1 MVIWDMKT
9 TVDLPES
16 LFREA
21 KACAESRGVSFRQ
34 IIEEGL
40 RAVIHAAPPANKFHL
55 RDGSF
60 GGAGSRSPQSWAAIR
75 EAIYQGHGE

>member
-1 MVIWDMKT
+1 MKT
-9 TVDLPES
+9 TVDLPDS
-16 LFREA
+16 LFQEA

-40 RAVIHAAPPANKFHL
+40 RAVIRSSGKASRFRL

-60 GGAGSRSPQSWAAIR
+60 GDPDARTQQNWTEIR
-75 EAIYQGHGE
+75 ETIYQGRGE